1 MLKFRAVL
9 PILCAVVFTQSAR
22 SAELTPAQAHYQQQ
36 VDTLLKSSIR
46 HINGKET
53 PELVPYVVRM
63 THFFSRY
70 ARGTFKSELDPQ
82 LSAEDVAVLT
92 EYASR
97 HEKQLE
103 ADHASYRTAWTE
115 IGARAQH
122 LSAVDIASEMSRAD
136 ESVEAAQS
144 ARFRGV
150 IGRLSPSGRATVTA
164 FAFERV
170 RPQVMIEDP
179 FVLANGDPQFY
190 KEQIVGAYG
199 LLRSGKSLLPPPA
212 QTPKTKTKTR
222 ATTLSTDSGAQ
233 GSLGMSPN
241 P

>member
-1 MLKFRAVL
+1 MFRTVL
-9 PILCAVVFTQSAR
+9 PILCAVVFTQSAH

-36 VDTLLKSSIR
+36 VDALVKSSIR

-53 PELVPYVVRM
+53 PDLVPYVVRM

-70 ARGTFKSELDPQ
+70 AKGAFKSELDPQ

-92 EYASR
+92 EYASQ

-103 ADHASYRTAWTE
+103 ADHESYRAAWTE
-115 IGARAQH
+115 IAARAQDM
-122 LSAVDIASEMSRAD
+122 SAVDIASEMSRAD

-144 ARFRGV
+144 ARFRSV
-150 IGRLSPSGRATVTA
+150 IGRLSPSGQAMVTA

-199 LLRSGKSLLPPPA
+199 LLRSGKSTPPSPA
-212 QTPKTKTKTR
+212 QPTKTKTKTR
-222 ATTLSTDSGAQ
+222 ATTLSTESAAQ
-233 GSLGMSPN
+233 GSLGMSPSL
-241 P
+241 